1 MFNHVEFESDDF
13 ELKTVNEDGKR
24 WYVTDSGGRYPSIT
38 TVISYFSRKAI
49 MEWRKRVGE
58 EEANK
63 VALKASR
70 RGTNVH
76 LMCEDYINNLPTKKE
91 AMPSDLEMFH
101 IMKPVLDERIG
112 DVYAQ
117 EYAMYSDHLGIAGRC
132 DCIAEFDGKLSII
145 DFKTSKR
152 PLSAFGGEKLDK
164 YFRQASGY
172 AVMFEERTK
181 IPVSQVV
188 IIAAVDNE
196 LHPEVHVSKRDK
208 HIGDLIGMIDEYY
221 VKNGLTNKNNYQL
234 KKGMIGM

>member
-1 MFNHVEFESDDF
+1 MFNHVSFESDEF
-13 ELKTVNEDGKR
+13 ELKTVSEDGKR
-24 WYVTDSGGRYPSIT
+24 WYVTESGGKYPSIT
-38 TVISYFSRKAI
+38 TVISYFSKNAI
-49 MEWRKRVGE
+49 MAWRKRVGE

-63 VALKASR
+63 VSLKASR

-76 LMCEDYINNLPTKKE
+76 LLCEDYINNLPVKKGV
-91 AMPSDLEMFH
+91 MPSDLEMFS
-101 IMKPVLDERIG
+101 IMKSVLDERVG

-132 DCIAEFDGKLSII
+132 DCIAMFDGKLSII

-152 PLSAFGGEKLDK
+152 PLSAFGGDKLDK
-164 YFRQASGY
+164 YFRQAAGY

-196 LHPEVHVSKRDK
+196 IHPEVHVSRRDD
-208 HIGDLIGMIDEYY
+208 HIGGLIGMIDEYY
-221 VKNGLTNKNNYQL
+221 TKNGMVGRQ
-234 KKGMIGM
+234 

>member
-76 LMCEDYINNLPTKKE
+76 LMCEDYINNCLLYTS
-91 AMPSDLEMFH
+91 PS
-101 IMKPVLDERIG
+101 PR
-112 DVYAQ
+112 DV
-117 EYAMYSDHLGIAGRC
+117 
-132 DCIAEFDGKLSII
+132 
-145 DFKTSKR
+145 
-152 PLSAFGGEKLDK
+152 
-164 YFRQASGY
+164 
-172 AVMFEERTK
+172 
-181 IPVSQVV
+181 
-188 IIAAVDNE
+188 
-196 LHPEVHVSKRDK
+196 
-208 HIGDLIGMIDEYY
+208 
-221 VKNGLTNKNNYQL
+221 
-234 KKGMIGM
+234 